1 MQQAKV
7 MSNNDPKKQ
16 GRIKVQMNWQRG
28 QQQTDWIKVMTPDAG
43 GPSNRG
49 FVFIPEVGDYVMLG
63 FRYNDPNRPFVIGS
77 VFNGTT
83 GAGGGSGNNS
93 KTIKTKSGS
102 TIAFQEDKKSITIT
116 DGAGNSVALDGAGN
130 ISVSSSASISLSTG
144 SSSLT
149 MKSDGTI
156 DLNGK
161 KVIINGSE
169 TLKHNS
175 PKVTIT
181 GNQEVV
187 VTSPLKVDINSAA
200 EVIITGTAQATLSS
214 SAITAVEGT
223 IIKLN

>member
-1 MQQAKV
+1 ML
-7 MSNNDPKKQ
+7 
-16 GRIKVQMNWQRG
+16 WQKG
-28 QQQTDWIKVMTPDAG
+28 QQQTDWIRVMTPDAG

-144 SSSLT
+144 SSSITL
-149 MKSDGTI
+149 KSSGEISISGDKITI
-156 DLNGK
+156 DGK
-161 KVIINGSE
+161 TSIDE
-169 TLKHNS
+169 NS
-175 PKVTIT
+175 DKITIS
-181 GNQEVV
+181 GKSEVV
-187 VTSPLKVDINSAA
+187 VTSPAKVDVNSAN
-200 EVIITGTAQATLSS
+200 EVSVTGTAKATLSS
-214 SAITAVEGT
+214 SAMTSVEGT
-223 IIKLN
+223 IVKLN